1 VVFNPEQ
8 NSRAL
13 ARDQALARIGRAR
26 RWIAV
31 GAAALTAAIAALVS
45 AVAPGRSLASKKVV
59 RRVAA
64 APVAEPKLPPI
75 ATAGDLGLQAP
86 GSAPSASSP
95 SASAPSASTSSDGSS
110 GASAAGSSGSSAS
123 SDAAAQ
129 AAADAAAAAAQAQT
143 SAPAVSGGS

>member
-1 VVFNPEQ
+1 VVFDPEQ

-31 GAAALTAAIAALVS
+31 AAAALTAAIAALVS
-45 AVAPGRSLASKKVV
+45 AVAPGRSLASKKAV

-64 APVAEPKLPPI
+64 APVPVPKLPPI

-86 GSAPSASSP
+86 
-95 SASAPSASTSSDGSS
+95 ASAPSASTSSGGSS
-110 GASAAGSSGSSAS
+110 GASAAGASGSSAS
-123 SDAAAQ
+123 SDAAVQ
-129 AAADAAAAAAQAQT
+129 AAAASAAAPAAQPQP